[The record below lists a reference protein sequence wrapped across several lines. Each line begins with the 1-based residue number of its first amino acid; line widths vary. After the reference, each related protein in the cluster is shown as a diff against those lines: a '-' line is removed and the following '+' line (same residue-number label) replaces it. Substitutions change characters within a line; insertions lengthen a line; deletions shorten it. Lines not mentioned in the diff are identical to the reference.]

1 MHDGGL
7 NHHKAAADRGVLGAV
22 FARLNADDHNYIAV
36 SHGAMGEK

>member
-1 MHDGGL
+1 MHGGGL

>member
-1 MHDGGL
+1 MYL

-36 SHGAMGEK
+36 RAERCSEK